1 MVILKILISIT
12 LSAGLYLILA
22 DLFKLPYYKTSKAIM
37 LLSKWQ
43 KQKTSDFEMWLKSIA
58 VFISKHLRL
67 NDFKKAQLESD
78 LQIARIDL
86 TPEMFKANAIV
97 KSMIIGVLAIP
108 VYFIFPMLSPV
119 VLVLAIALYNNEIRS
134 VTKRIKAKQKKIE
147 YELPRFVF
155 NIEKTLKHSR
165 DVVYM
170 LESFKDRA
178 EPELKHE
185 LEITI
190 ADMKSGN
197 YESAITRLESRVGS
211 SMMSDI
217 CRGLIGII
225 RGDETQMY
233 WASLGIKFSD
243 YQRQQLRLE
252 AQKVPRKVKRLS
264 MCLLLCFML
273 VYVVVIFSQ
282 IMSSIGVLFG

>member
-1 MVILKILISIT
+1 MVILKILISIA
-12 LSAGLYLILA
+12 LSIGMYLILA

-37 LLSKWQ
+37 SLSKWQ

-58 VFISKHLRL
+58 VFISKRLRL

-108 VYFIFPMLSPV
+108 MYFIFPMLSPV

-134 VTKRIKAKQKKIE
+134 VTKRIKEKQKKIE
-147 YELPRFVF
+147 YDLPRFVF

-243 YQRQQLRLE
+243 YQRQQLRFE

>member
-12 LSAGLYLILA
+12 LSTGLYLILA

-37 LLSKWQ
+37 SLSKWQ
-43 KQKTSDFEMWLKSIA
+43 KEKSSDFEMWLKSIA

-97 KSMIIGVLAIP
+97 KSMIIGVLAILM
-108 VYFIFPMLSPV
+108 YFIFPMLSPV

-134 VTKRIKAKQKKIE
+134 VTKRIKEKQKKIE
-147 YELPRFVF
+147 YDLPRFVF

>member
-1 MVILKILISIT
+1 MVILKILIST
-12 LSAGLYLILA
+12 ALSIGMYLILA

-43 KQKTSDFEMWLKSIA
+43 KEKSSDFEMWLKSIA

-108 VYFIFPMLSPV
+108 MYFIFPMLSPV

-197 YESAITRLESRVGS
+197 YESAITRLESRIGS

-233 WASLGIKFSD
+233 WASLEIKFSD

-264 MCLLLCFML
+264 MCLLFCFML

>member
-1 MVILKILISIT
+1 MVMLKILVSIA
-12 LSAGLYLILA
+12 LSIGMYLILA

-37 LLSKWQ
+37 SLSKWQ
-43 KQKTSDFEMWLKSIA
+43 KEKTSDFEMWLKSIA
-58 VFISKHLRL
+58 VFISNHLRL
-67 NDFKKAQLESD
+67 NDFKKSQLESD

-108 VYFIFPMLSPV
+108 MYFIFPMLSPV

>member
-1 MVILKILISIT
+1 MVILKILIST
-12 LSAGLYLILA
+12 ALSIGMYLILA

-37 LLSKWQ
+37 SLSKWQ
-43 KQKTSDFEMWLKSIA
+43 KEKSSDFEMWLKSIA
-58 VFISKHLRL
+58 LFISNHLRL

-97 KSMIIGVLAIP
+97 KSMIICVLAIP
-108 VYFIFPMLSPV
+108 MYFIFPMLSPV

-134 VTKRIKAKQKKIE
+134 VTKRIKEKQKKIE

>member
-1 MVILKILISIT
+1 MVIFKILISIA
-12 LSAGLYLILA
+12 LSIGIYLILA
-22 DLFKLPYYKTSKAIM
+22 DLFRLPYYKTSKAIM
-37 LLSKWQ
+37 SLSKWQ
-43 KQKTSDFEMWLKSIA
+43 KEKSSDFEMWLKSIA

-108 VYFIFPMLSPV
+108 MYFIFPMLSPV
-119 VLVLAIALYNNEIRS
+119 VFVLAIALYNNEIRS

-147 YELPRFVF
+147 YDLPRFVF

-217 CRGLIGII
+217 CRGLVGII

>member
-1 MVILKILISIT
+1 MVILKILISIA
-12 LSAGLYLILA
+12 LSIGMYLILA

-37 LLSKWQ
+37 SLSKWQ
-43 KQKTSDFEMWLKSIA
+43 KEKSSDFEMWLKSIA
-58 VFISKHLRL
+58 VFISRHLRL

-108 VYFIFPMLSPV
+108 MYFIFPMLSPV

-134 VTKRIKAKQKKIE
+134 VTKRIKEKQKKIE
-147 YELPRFVF
+147 YDLPRFVF

-243 YQRQQLRLE
+243 YQRQQLRFE

>member
-1 MVILKILISIT
+1 MVILKILISIA
-12 LSAGLYLILA
+12 LSIGMYLILA

-37 LLSKWQ
+37 SLSKWQ
-43 KQKTSDFEMWLKSIA
+43 KEKFSDFEMWLKSIA

-108 VYFIFPMLSPV
+108 MYFIFPMLSPV

-134 VTKRIKAKQKKIE
+134 VTKRIKEKQKKIE

>member
-273 VYVVVIFSQ
+273 IYVVVIFSQ